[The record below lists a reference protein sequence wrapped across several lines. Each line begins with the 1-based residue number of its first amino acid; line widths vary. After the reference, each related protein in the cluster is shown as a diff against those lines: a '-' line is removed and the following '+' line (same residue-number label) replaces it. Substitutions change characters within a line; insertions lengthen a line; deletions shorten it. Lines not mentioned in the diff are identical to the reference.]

1 MRDHNAMS
9 AVTAIA
15 ISPVERLALMKL
27 ALICKAVADGLGDAG
42 ARKEMLALTSVLV
55 DVAGRKP

>member
-1 MRDHNAMS
+1 MS
-9 AVTAIA
+9 EA
-15 ISPVERLALMKL
+15 ISITVSPLEILALKKL
-27 ALICKAVADGLGDAG
+27 ALICKAVADGLGREG